1 MVSEATVA
9 KAMGSGTGVVDG
21 WLVAL
26 VTAMVEEVTAPL
38 VELGF
43 TTIEVAALLVELGF
57 TPTVAEVMGFTTI
70 EVAALLVELDF
81 TLAEVTPTSDVT
93 AAVMAL
99 HSLSPQFAAPL
110 KHCPVGGVGHSSH
123 LPREEEATHCGMST
137 S

>member
-1 MVSEATVA
+1 M
-9 KAMGSGTGVVDG
+9 
-21 WLVAL
+21 
-26 VTAMVEEVTAPL
+26 
-38 VELGF
+38 GF

-57 TPTVAEVMGFTTI
+57 TPTVAEVMGFTTIEVTALLVELGFTPAVAEVMGFTTI

-110 KHCPVGGVGHSSH
+110 KHCPAGGVGHSSH
-123 LPREEEATHCGMST
+123 LPRAAEEEAKHCWISA